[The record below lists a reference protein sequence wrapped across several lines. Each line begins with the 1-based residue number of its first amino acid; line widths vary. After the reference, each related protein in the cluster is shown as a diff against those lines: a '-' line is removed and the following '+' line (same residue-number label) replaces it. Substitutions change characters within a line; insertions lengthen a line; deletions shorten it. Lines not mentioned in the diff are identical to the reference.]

1 MDYQIIAKR
10 ILELKNADLNL
21 REKLIK
27 SKQLSEGYNQEMEKL
42 HNQNAKTLAEII
54 EIIGYP
60 TIDKVGKE
68 ANEATWLIIQ
78 HSIGQPDFMRKC
90 AAELKTAVN
99 ENKADAIHL
108 AYLTDRIAVFEDKPQ
123 LYGTQF
129 DWDETGKLIP
139 NPFDDLA
146 KVNERRKAI
155 GLITLEEQ
163 TESIQKRAL
172 NENQT
177 PPKDFN
183 KQKEEMNEW
192 RKKVGWIK

>member
-54 EIIGYP
+54 EVIGYP

-68 ANEATWLIIQ
+68 ANEAAWLIIQ

-99 ENKADAIHL
+99 ENKSDAIHL

-139 NPFDDLA
+139 NPYDDLA

-172 NENQT
+172 SENQT